1 LHGAY
6 LRYEVPKALKEATMI
21 ALGISIAAITVIGVG
36 RTVRTLFTDGQRR
49 VPTRVYPHAFN
60 LR

>member
-1 LHGAY
+1 
-6 LRYEVPKALKEATMI
+6 LKEATMI

-36 RTVRTLFTDGQRR
+36 RTVRALLNDGQGR
-49 VPTRVYPHAFN
+49 VPTRTYPHAFS

>member
-1 LHGAY
+1 
-6 LRYEVPKALKEATMI
+6 MI

-36 RTVRTLFTDGQRR
+36 RTVHALMTDGQSR
-49 VPTRVYPHAFN
+49 VPTRVHPHAFN

>member
-1 LHGAY
+1 
-6 LRYEVPKALKEATMI
+6 MI

-36 RTVRTLFTDGQRR
+36 RTIRTVLHDGQGR
-49 VPTRVYPHAFN
+49 VPTRVHPHAFN

>member
-1 LHGAY
+1 
-6 LRYEVPKALKEATMI
+6 MI

-36 RTVRTLFTDGQRR
+36 RTVRVLLTDGQGR
-49 VPTRVYPHAFN
+49 VPTRTYPHAFS